1 MRIYSP
7 GNQADREILFL
18 QEVGSTND
26 YARKLFQKG
35 CAAGTVVVAR
45 RQTGG
50 KGRRGRSW
58 SSPEGGL
65 WFSLILPCRPEDS
78 SVHKVPL
85 IISLSV
91 AQAVEERCGVKTEL
105 KWPNDVLIGGKK
117 IAGILIE
124 RGTRDT
130 GEEALLVGIGINVNL
145 EQEVLQREG
154 IQEVATSLDIVTGR
168 EEDLYALLLSVLD
181 KIEENLHNLY
191 YNQGDL
197 LGKFTPRMSILGQMV
212 AVQLEGDTIYGRASG
227 LTQEGALVIQAG
239 KRTRTLYSGDVVS
252 LRLREDS

>member
-45 RQTGG
+45 RQIGG
-50 KGRRGRSW
+50 RGRRGRSW

-197 LGKFTPRMSILGQMV
+197 LGKIAPRMSILGQMV